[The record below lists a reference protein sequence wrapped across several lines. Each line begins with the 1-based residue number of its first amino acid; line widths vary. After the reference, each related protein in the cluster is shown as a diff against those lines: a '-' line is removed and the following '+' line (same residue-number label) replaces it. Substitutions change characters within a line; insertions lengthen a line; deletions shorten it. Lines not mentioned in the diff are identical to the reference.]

1 MAGLKAYS
9 GLRVIGQPVKWIA
22 ADIRRIYKGRDSG
35 PAPRRDPRRGCAC
48 VVKERKEKGGSLET
62 QSWTRVHVPASR
74 SLVLRGGVIPC
85 ANRDNTPVELDGPS
99 HTRNTRSK
107 HVRG

>member
-1 MAGLKAYS
+1 MAGLTAYS

-22 ADIRRIYKGRDSG
+22 ADIRRIYKGWDSG
-35 PAPRRDPRRGCAC
+35 SAPRRDPSRGCAC

-74 SLVLRGGVIPC
+74 SLLLRGGGIPC

-107 HVRG
+107 HIRG

>member
-1 MAGLKAYS
+1 MAGLTAYS

-62 QSWTRVHVPASR
+62 QSRTRVHVPASR
-74 SLVLRGGVIPC
+74 SLVLRSGDIPC
-85 ANRDNTPVELDGPS
+85 ANCHNISFELDRPS
-99 HTRNTRSK
+99 DTRNTRSK